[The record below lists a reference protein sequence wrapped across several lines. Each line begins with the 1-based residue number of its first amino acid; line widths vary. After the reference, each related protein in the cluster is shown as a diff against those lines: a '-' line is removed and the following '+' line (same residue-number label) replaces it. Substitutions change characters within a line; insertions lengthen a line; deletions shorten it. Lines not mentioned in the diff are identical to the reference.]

1 MNRPENMTLQATL
14 GSQQNHTTANIRQKF
29 EWPGRIC
36 ILLALLVAP
45 WLYGS
50 VYFSAQF
57 LMAILCLVGIGFLWF
72 ESGVSERRSLILPY
86 LLVPLFLGIMLA
98 LLQIV
103 PLGESFSWLLG
114 KQTELYPLLTGESGV
129 APSISMSRSDTWDQ
143 VGLLVVAFAALCL
156 GCLLYTSPSP
166 RDRTRSRMPSSA

>member
-14 GSQQNHTTANIRQKF
+14 GSQNQKSTTADIRRKF
-29 EWPGRIC
+29 EWPGRVC
-36 ILLALLVAP
+36 ILFALLIAP

-86 LLVPLFLGIMLA
+86 LLIPLFCGIILA
-98 LLQIV
+98 LIQIV

-114 KQTELYPLLTGESGV
+114 RQSELYPLLTGSSGV
-129 APSISMSRSDTWDQ
+129 APSISMSRSDTWDP
-143 VGLLVVAFAALCL
+143 VS
-156 GCLLYTSPSP
+156 YTHLTLPTIYSV
-166 RDRTRSRMPSSA
+166 